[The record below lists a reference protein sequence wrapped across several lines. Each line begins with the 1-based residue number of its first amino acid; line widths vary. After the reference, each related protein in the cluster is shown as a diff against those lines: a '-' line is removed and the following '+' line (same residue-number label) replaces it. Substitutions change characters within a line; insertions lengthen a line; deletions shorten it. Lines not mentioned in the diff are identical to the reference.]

1 MKCFVKILNA
11 LSMHRRLELT
21 SLGGENSETFSRGS
35 NGTMWRG
42 RRGNKRRRRRKRRRL
57 VSSRKERGP
66 RIPTRRR
73 KGMPRGRGEEKKNR
87 FSKFIPVRRRTVNV
101 CARIHARA
109 GTYTRKNG
117 LVDEVFCI

>member
-1 MKCFVKILNA
+1 
-11 LSMHRRLELT
+11 MHRRLELT

-73 KGMPRGRGEEKKNR
+73 KGMPRGRGEEKKKPIFKVYPGSTAHGERLRANT
-87 FSKFIPVRRRTVNV
+87 RTCGYV
-101 CARIHARA
+101 HA
-109 GTYTRKNG
+109 
-117 LVDEVFCI
+117 